1 MKAFGFVA
9 QSFDTLFHEVYSFEE
24 SDKESVGDSLVKSKT
39 KADIDTADDS
49 SISTGQTNN
58 RGRPVPPPVLARP
71 PSNSLPAN
79 SILKKKAPNP
89 LKYSM
94 ERESVPSVSNAS
106 LSEEAPDPASPI
118 KRNRS
123 EEELATE
130 SMVNAV
136 QTWFGKKKTSTH
148 SVSFSTEEVAS
159 IETSGNPFERIK
171 AAALLDGW
179 RVGSL
184 ALLGRMGGTGTTCID
199 SGQYLPSIA
208 SYSLM

>member
-159 IETSGNPFERIK
+159 IETSGDGATTDITSHESTSVGEGAHETTAGVEVFVRDTMYVDREH
-171 AAALLDGW
+171 LLE
-179 RVGSL
+179 VE
-184 ALLGRMGGTGTTCID
+184 
-199 SGQYLPSIA
+199 
-208 SYSLM
+208 